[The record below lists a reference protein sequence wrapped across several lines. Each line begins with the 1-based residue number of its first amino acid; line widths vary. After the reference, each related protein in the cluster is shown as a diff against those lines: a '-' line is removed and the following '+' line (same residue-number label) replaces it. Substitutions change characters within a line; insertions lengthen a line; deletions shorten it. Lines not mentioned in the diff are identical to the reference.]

1 MRQTD
6 GRGQMWTPPLHVD
19 LLDSP
24 LCKYST
30 YQTDYVFLKST
41 KFSTHP
47 HHLVH
52 IFTDIVLLA
61 PLCMWAL
68 TTTYRSFLACMC
80 MVLSLYEASYA

>member
-1 MRQTD
+1 MEE
-6 GRGQMWTPPLHVD
+6 GKCGPPPLHVD

-41 KFSTHP
+41 KFKSTHP